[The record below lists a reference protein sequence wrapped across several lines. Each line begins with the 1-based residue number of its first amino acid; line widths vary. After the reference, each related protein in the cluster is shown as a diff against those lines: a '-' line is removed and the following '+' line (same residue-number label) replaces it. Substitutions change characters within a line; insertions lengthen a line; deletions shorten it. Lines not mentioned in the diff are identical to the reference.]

1 MGGIG
6 GPDPK
11 DYSEMPSIHKSDE
24 RSERLRQVEHLPSP
38 WFVPPSAIA
47 TATEAEGSTGLYAG
61 SDAEETSSA
70 HTNAVTSNTLLSMVD
85 SPIEV
90 VGEGEG
96 RRPAPV
102 DTLYTDTEYTPARV
116 RSLHDYERFAALVMA
131 GEFSEAT
138 RFCQERILAG
148 GDLQR
153 VKWTNNASTVKRA
166 EGRPADSLTLLY
178 LNNAVVE
185 PCPPVTRGIHHNN
198 LGFTFQ
204 LLGKPDEALDNYLR
218 AASLHTDPVMK
229 AGVSNNLG
237 RLLVSMDAPAEA
249 IKHLDEALKAA
260 READD
265 LLLRGEVL
273 ESFALAFE
281 AGGDFKS
288 ARRSAL
294 SSVET
299 LEGTGYRLAEEES
312 RQTMLRLLGRTQA

>member
-1 MGGIG
+1 
-6 GPDPK
+6 
-11 DYSEMPSIHKSDE
+11 MPSNLSNSATKPD
-24 RSERLRQVEHLPSP
+24 RLTVRQDWHLSP
-38 WFVPPSAIA
+38 PWLVPPSAVA
-47 TATEAEGSTGLYAG
+47 TAIKAVGSRQLAVG
-61 SDAEETSSA
+61 SDADETNSA
-70 HTNAVTSNTLLSMVD
+70 HTNAAEMNILFNMVD
-85 SPIEV
+85 SPNEV

-281 AGGDFKS
+281 AQGEIKS
-288 ARRSAL
+288 ARRAAL

-312 RQTMLRLLGRTQA
+312 RATLERLVRAKT

>member
-1 MGGIG
+1 
-6 GPDPK
+6 
-11 DYSEMPSIHKSDE
+11 MPSQLSKDATKPD
-24 RSERLRQVEHLPSP
+24 RLTVRQVSHFPPP
-38 WFVPPSAIA
+38 WFVPPSAE
-47 TATEAEGSTGLYAG
+47 TEIGAA
-61 SDAEETSSA
+61 SA
-70 HTNAVTSNTLLSMVD
+70 HTKAKPSSTLLVMVD
-85 SPIEV
+85 SPEIEV
-90 VGEGEG
+90 VGGMDG

-102 DTLYTDTEYTPARV
+102 DTEYTPARV